1 MTKHYLN
8 TERSMNN
15 MKKHEEM
22 STYVSTIFGL
32 LTLCFLMIG
41 IINWVMLSFLTL
53 SILSYGYALTIKLS
67 NNKAQESVQ
76 ENVEES
82 VKETVQEEV
91 TPSVTPNRR
100 ITDLATDYYEE
111 IPFMKTGTSHQATII
126 PFPTKKRK
134 PSEGLK
140 NDYSNRI

>member
-1 MTKHYLN
+1 
-8 TERSMNN
+8 

-41 IINWVMLSFLTL
+41 IINWVMMSFLAL

-76 ENVEES
+76 ESVE
-82 VKETVQEEV
+82 ETVQEEV

-100 ITDLATDYYEE
+100 ITDVATDYYEE

-126 PFPTKKRK
+126 PFPSKKRK